1 MQMTLTNAKNMV
13 RSTFV
18 LEWNLRLILNRKPI
32 TEQPSRKH
40 AQIQP
45 RTQTGYVDCT
55 THQK

>member
-1 MQMTLTNAKNMV
+1 MA

-18 LEWNLRLILNRKPI
+18 SEWNLRLILNRKPI

-45 RTQTGYVDCT
+45 RTQTG
-55 THQK
+55 